1 MPDIRR
7 EDSVR
12 SVRCD
17 AANIR
22 NKGVIGMTTPRAK
35 YPEDS
40 TFGKRL
46 REMTAEKIRVA
57 VGVVTRFLSS
67 GSSVFIGDGSSTFYV
82 GLALFERAM
91 KTTIWTNHLGIAHE
105 FPLWA
110 SDAPDLR
117 WTEVWLAGGEVDR
130 DLMMTCRDDADA
142 CVDRWARKAQS
153 VILSARCLFADRG
166 PAGMEQKSLS
176 IKVAAVKA
184 ALQTGARIVFMV
196 DHLKLCKPYLNEPLV
211 FPSAGDWDAAMKNPA
226 VHVVTTRHPQVTAE
240 AHVADP
246 RQETEWFQ
254 RNHWV
259 LSRVMKNRYVEV

>member
-1 MPDIRR
+1 
-7 EDSVR
+7 
-12 SVRCD
+12 
-17 AANIR
+17 
-22 NKGVIGMTTPRAK
+22 MTTPCAK
-35 YPEDS
+35 YTEDS

-46 REMTAEKIRVA
+46 HDMTSEKIRVA
-57 VGVVTRFLSS
+57 DSIVTRFLSA

-82 GLALFERAM
+82 GLAMFRQAM
-91 KTTIWTNHLGIAHE
+91 QATIWTNHLAIAHE
-105 FPLWA
+105 FSLLA

-153 VILSARCLFADRG
+153 VILSVRGLFADRG
-166 PAGMEQKSLS
+166 PAGLEQKSLS

-184 ALQTGARIVFMV
+184 ALQTGARIIFMA
-196 DHLKLCKPYLNEPLV
+196 DHQKMCKPYANEPLI
-211 FPSAGDWDAAMKNPA
+211 FPSTGDWDAAMKNPA
-226 VHVVTTRHPQVTAE
+226 VHVVTTKHPQVTAE

-246 RQETEWFQ
+246 REETEWFQ